1 VSSLRWNGSRPSLDR
16 PLLVA
21 HLEGW
26 IDAGGAARLAIDT
39 VIDECDAEPV
49 AVFDDDTYIDFRA
62 RRPTMQLMEGRNT
75 VIEWPHIT
83 VSAGRDL
90 AGHDVLVLHGPE
102 PDMAWHRFVDE
113 VATLVREFDV
123 SAMAHL
129 GAYPFAT
136 PHTRPSRLSIT
147 TPSEDVLRRLPFLR
161 STLDVPA
168 GVCSILERALHDD
181 GVPTLGIWAQVPHY
195 AASMASPAGAVA
207 LLDGL
212 RTAIDL
218 VVDGAEVRAE
228 ALAQRRRIDDLVAG
242 NDEHRALI
250 SQLEQVHDASP
261 GVAGE
266 VEPPATPFRMVSA
279 EELGKEVEEFLR
291 DQE

>member
-1 VSSLRWNGSRPSLDR
+1 MSTLRWNGERPVLDR
-16 PLLVA
+16 PLLVT

-26 IDAGGAARLAIDT
+26 IDAGGAARLAIDA
-39 VIDECDAEPV
+39 VIDECDAEPM

-83 VSAGRDL
+83 VSVGRDL
-90 AGHDVLVLHGPE
+90 AGHDVVVLHGPE
-102 PDMAWHRFVDE
+102 PDMAWNRFVGE
-113 VATLVREFDV
+113 VRDLARAFGV

-147 TPSEDVLRRLPFLR
+147 TPSEDVLRRVPFLR

-168 GVCSILERALHDD
+168 GACSVLERALHDD
-181 GVPTLGIWAQVPHY
+181 GVTALGIWAQVPHY
-195 AASMASPAGAVA
+195 AASMASPSGAFA
-207 LLDGL
+207 LLGGL

-218 VVDGAEVRAE
+218 VVDGADLRAE
-228 ALAQRRRIDDLVAG
+228 ALAQRRRIDELVAA
-242 NDEHRALI
+242 NDEHRSMI
-250 SQLEQVHDASP
+250 DQLERVHDASP
-261 GVAGE
+261 GVADDIE
-266 VEPPATPFRMVSA
+266 TPSAPFRMVSA

>member
-1 VSSLRWNGSRPSLDR
+1 LSSLRWNGGRPELQR
-16 PLLVA
+16 PLLII

-90 AGHDVLVLHGPE
+90 AGHDVVVLHGPE
-102 PDMAWHRFVDE
+102 PDMAWHRFAAE
-113 VATLVREFDV
+113 VGDLARQLGVT
-123 SAMAHL
+123 AMAHL

-136 PHTRPSRLSIT
+136 PHTRPSRLSVT
-147 TPSEDVLRRLPFLR
+147 TPSEDVLRRVPFLR

-168 GVCSILERALHDD
+168 GVCGVLEQVLHTE
-181 GVPTLGIWAQVPHY
+181 GIPTLGIWAQVPHY

-212 RTAIDL
+212 RTAVDL
-218 VVDGAEVRAE
+218 VVDGADVRAE
-228 ALAQRRRIDDLVAG
+228 ALAQRRRIDELVAG

-250 SQLEQVHDASP
+250 DQLERVHDASP
-261 GVAGE
+261 AVAGE
-266 VEPPATPFRMVSA
+266 VETPSAPFRMVSA

-291 DQE
+291 EQD